1 MFDTTLNAEYAVAAD
16 LLDLDAAGV
25 ADLAVA
31 AVDASFMSP
40 HDKARLRAEIADHLA
55 DHQ

>member
-16 LLDLDAAGV
+16 LLDLGAAGV

-31 AVDASFMSP
+31 ADASFMSP